1 MLRRDLPGVGL
12 PGGCHI
18 VGVVRVGDGAA
29 VAVGDLAA
37 DGGELAFREFPGQHE
52 LLAVRGEQLLVRL
65 TFVDGGEGGGIV
77 DIGGS
82 AQMLQLGVVDKAQA
96 DQRHGGHQ
104 RTQHDEGGAPSAA
117 VGASVGDGAEQGQHE
132 QGQHVVRRHD
142 HAGPGLAHAE
152 LVGEDQR
159 NGVVI
164 GLPEGAD
171 QEKGKAH
178 QNGAFVV
185 EFHDASSSKMR

>member
-1 MLRRDLPGVGL
+1 M
-12 PGGCHI
+12 
-18 VGVVRVGDGAA
+18 
-29 VAVGDLAA
+29 
-37 DGGELAFREFPGQHE
+37 
-52 LLAVRGEQLLVRL
+52 RGEQLLVRL

-77 DIGGS
+77 DIGGG
-82 AQMLQLGVVDKAQA
+82 AQMLQLGVVDKTQA

-104 RTQHDEGGAPSAA
+104 CAQHNEGSAPSAA

-152 LVGEDQR
+152 LVGEDQG

-185 EFHDASSSKMR
+185 EFHDAFSSKM